1 MFSQKFK
8 IANFTI
14 SNNSKTL
21 VIAEVGVN
29 HEGNFQK
36 CLKLISNAKKS
47 GADVVK
53 LQIMNPN
60 KNYDTKTSS
69 FKIFKKSQMSDEQI
83 FNIYKY
89 CNKIKMKIF
98 STFDREKFEFF
109 KKIKPICYKVS
120 SSIFY
125 DYFFI
130 KDLLKTGKPILISS
144 GISDIDDI
152 DYLLNLL
159 EKNKNKK
166 ISLLHC
172 RSLYPTLPK
181 DLNLSR
187 IEYIKN
193 KYNII
198 TGFSDHSLG
207 IDAAVSSI
215 HHGAKII
222 EKHFTLDKS
231 RKGFDHRIS
240 LEPKNFKLMVE
251 KIRENEEMV
260 GMYNFSLYNNTIN
273 SKKIKKITRRFKT
286 KKNIKSNKFLKEKD
300 LELIRDNSTK
310 NYIKF
315 NSIMNKI
322 INKKTRKNLKSGK
335 FLSLKDFK
343 K

>member
-1 MFSQKFK
+1 
-8 IANFTI
+8 
-14 SNNSKTL
+14 
-21 VIAEVGVN
+21 
-29 HEGNFQK
+29 
-36 CLKLISNAKKS
+36 
-47 GADVVK
+47 
-53 LQIMNPN
+53 
-60 KNYDTKTSS
+60 
-69 FKIFKKSQMSDEQI
+69 
-83 FNIYKY
+83 
-89 CNKIKMKIF
+89 MKVF

-159 EKNKNKK
+159 AKNQNKK

-172 RSLYPTLPK
+172 RSLYPTSTK
-181 DLNLSR
+181 DLNLAR
-187 IEYIKN
+187 IEYIRK

-207 IDAAVSSI
+207 MDAAVSSI

-222 EKHFTLDKS
+222 EKHFTLDNS
-231 RKGFDHRIS
+231 RKGYDHKIS
-240 LEPKNFKLMVE
+240 LEPKTFKLMVE
-251 KIRENEEMV
+251 KIRKSEEMI
-260 GMYNFSLYNNTIN
+260 GMYNFSLYDNTIN

-286 KKNIKSNKFLKEKD
+286 TRSIKSDKFLNEKD
-300 LELIRDNSTK
+300 LELIRANSTK

-315 NSIMNKI
+315 NIIMDKI
-322 INKKTRKNLKSGK
+322 INKKIKKNLKPRK